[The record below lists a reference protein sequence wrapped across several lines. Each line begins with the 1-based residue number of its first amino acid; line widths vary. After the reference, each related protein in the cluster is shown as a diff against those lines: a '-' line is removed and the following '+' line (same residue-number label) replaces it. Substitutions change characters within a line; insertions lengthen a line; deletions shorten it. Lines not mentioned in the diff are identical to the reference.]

1 MRGPK
6 RNSSLE
12 ETNRFVYISA
22 EICAPHDRLNANRSQ
37 SPHGYGSNFIRS
49 GSGRFGYGG
58 TGAGYSTP
66 ATSLA
71 QPPTGHQ
78 QMNNLDSL
86 ESYDSGVGGFG
97 KPTPPSGRFW
107 NYNKLNIF
115 PFCCGRSR
123 ESWNAPPVIGR
134 TWPPFAGRGAGG
146 NGRCGQFRRQQ
157 RLKRDDDIV
166 VGRLVLVRGKTRDV
180 SL

>member
-66 ATSLA
+66 ATSPA

-97 KPTPPSGRFW
+97 EPCVVAFLEGDGFD
-107 NYNKLNIF
+107 
-115 PFCCGRSR
+115 
-123 ESWNAPPVIGR
+123 
-134 TWPPFAGRGAGG
+134 
-146 NGRCGQFRRQQ
+146 RCGDFGAN
-157 RLKRDDDIV
+157 DN
-166 VGRLVLVRGKTRDV
+166 GATSFVRT
-180 SL
+180 SLARM